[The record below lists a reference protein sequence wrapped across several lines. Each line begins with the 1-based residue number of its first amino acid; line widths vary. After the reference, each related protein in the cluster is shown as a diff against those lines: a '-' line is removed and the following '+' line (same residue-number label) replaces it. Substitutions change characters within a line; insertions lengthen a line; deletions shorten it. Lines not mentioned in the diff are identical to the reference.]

1 MSSELSLQV
10 DQVPPSVTDVMV
22 SIRPEAIVVE
32 KAVQETA
39 TQRAN
44 SVSARVDQAIYR
56 GFVSHYYLKTKSGEQ
71 IIVFEQN
78 QSQQAGLR
86 YAVGEEVVAQWDS
99 SSNHVIQRH

>member
-1 MSSELSLQV
+1 
-10 DQVPPSVTDVMV
+10 VMV

-32 KAVQETA
+32 RVGQSPA

-44 SVSARVDQAIYR
+44 SVTARVDQAIYR
-56 GFVSHYYLKTKSGEQ
+56 GFVSNYYLKTPSGGQ

-86 YAVGEEVVAQWDS
+86 YTVGEEVVARWES
-99 SSNHVIQRH
+99 PSNHVIARH